1 MPMNFEIV
9 TDSSCNLVEDMIDE
23 FGLHIL
29 PLTFMVDGEQYQS
42 YLKGQHT
49 DLKQFYT
56 MMRDGKVIT
65 TSLPNLADSEALMR
79 GLLEQG
85 RDVLYLG
92 FSSGLSGTYEAVEL
106 LVKQLAAEFPER
118 KLRSV
123 DTLAASGGE
132 GLLVWHAVQRAR
144 GGASIDEVRDWV
156 EQHKLNLAHWFTVDD
171 LMFLFRGGRVS
182 KTAAWAGT
190 MLNIK
195 PVMHVDDEGR
205 LIPLE
210 KVRGRKK
217 SLHALVDHMEKTAIA
232 PIGEVRD
239 WVEENKL
246 HLAHWFTVDDLMF
259 LFRGGRVS
267 KTAAWA
273 GTMLNIKPVMHVD
286 DEGHLIPL
294 EKVRGRKKSLNALVD
309 HMEKSAVQPIDQQMV
324 FITHGDCL
332 EEAEYV
338 AEQVKERFG
347 VKEVV
352 INYVDPVIGA
362 HSGPGTMALFFLADK
377 R

>member
-1 MPMNFEIV
+1 MDFEIV
-9 TDSSCNLVEDMIDE
+9 TDSSSNLVEEMIDD
-23 FGLHIL
+23 FGLHVL
-29 PLTFMVDGEQYQS
+29 PLTFMVDGEEYQS

-56 MMRDGKVIT
+56 MMREGKVIT
-65 TSLPNLADSEALMR
+65 TSLPNLAESEALMR

-85 RDVLYLG
+85 RDILYLG
-92 FSSGLSGTYEAVEL
+92 FSSGLSGTFEATEL
-106 LVKQLAAEFPER
+106 LMRDLAAEFPER
-118 KLRSV
+118 TLCAV

-144 GGASIDEVRDWV
+144 AGAS
-156 EQHKLNLAHWFTVDD
+156 
-171 LMFLFRGGRVS
+171 
-182 KTAAWAGT
+182 
-190 MLNIK
+190 
-195 PVMHVDDEGR
+195 
-205 LIPLE
+205 
-210 KVRGRKK
+210 
-217 SLHALVDHMEKTAIA
+217 
-232 PIGEVRD
+232 IGEVRD

-324 FITHGDCL
+324 FITHGDCQ

-338 AEQVKERFG
+338 ADQVKERFG

>member
-1 MPMNFEIV
+1 MPMDFEIV
-9 TDSSCNLVEDMIDE
+9 TDSSSNLVEEMIDD
-23 FGLHIL
+23 FGLHVL
-29 PLTFMVDGEQYQS
+29 PLTFMVDGEEYQS

-56 MMRDGKVIT
+56 MMREGKVIT
-65 TSLPNLADSEALMR
+65 TSLPNLAESEALMR
-79 GLLEQG
+79 DLLEQG
-85 RDVLYLG
+85 RDILYLG
-92 FSSGLSGTYEAVEL
+92 FSSGLSGTFEATEL
-106 LVKQLAAEFPER
+106 LMRDLAAEFPER
-118 KLRSV
+118 TLLAV

-144 GGASIDEVRDWV
+144 
-156 EQHKLNLAHWFTVDD
+156 
-171 LMFLFRGGRVS
+171 
-182 KTAAWAGT
+182 AG
-190 MLNIK
+190 
-195 PVMHVDDEGR
+195 
-205 LIPLE
+205 
-210 KVRGRKK
+210 
-217 SLHALVDHMEKTAIA
+217 A

>member
-1 MPMNFEIV
+1 MSMNFEIV
-9 TDSSCNLVEDMIDE
+9 TDSSSNLVEEMIDD
-23 FGLHIL
+23 FGLHVL
-29 PLTFMVDGEQYQS
+29 PLTFMVDGEDEVYQS
-42 YLKGQHT
+42 YLKGEHT
-49 DLKQFYT
+49 DLSQFYT
-56 MMRDGKVIT
+56 MMREGKVFK
-65 TSLPNLADSEALMR
+65 TSLPNLADTEQLMR

-106 LVKQLAAEFPER
+106 LVGQLAGEFPDR
-118 KLRSV
+118 TVLSV

-144 GGASIDEVRDWV
+144 AGAAIEEVRDWV
-156 EQHKLNLAHWFTVDD
+156 EANKLKLAHWFTVDD

-182 KTAAWAGT
+182 KTSAWAGT

-195 PVMHVDDEGR
+195 PVMHVDD
-205 LIPLE
+205 
-210 KVRGRKK
+210 
-217 SLHALVDHMEKTAIA
+217 D
-232 PIGEVRD
+232 
-239 WVEENKL
+239 
-246 HLAHWFTVDDLMF
+246 
-259 LFRGGRVS
+259 
-267 KTAAWA
+267 
-273 GTMLNIKPVMHVD
+273 
-286 DEGHLIPL
+286 GHLVPM

-309 HMEKSAVQPIDQQMV
+309 HMEKTAIKPIEDQMV

-332 EEAEYV
+332 EDAEYV
-338 AEQVKERFG
+338 AAQVKERFG
-347 VKEVV
+347 VRDVV